1 MTQLGAAPAQS
12 STTYDAASRDATSPW
27 RRVRPLA
34 VGGLLVGVA
43 TVALHFRDPH
53 QHGSWGM
60 CPLYALTG
68 IYCPGCG
75 GLRAVNDL
83 TNGNLRAALSSN
95 VFVVL
100 LMPVVVG
107 WWLTALR
114 NRWRGVPSA
123 PFARQHATVLTY
135 VIGAVAVI
143 FMIVRNTPWGAA
155 LAP

>member
-1 MTQLGAAPAQS
+1 MSQLGAAPVHRS
-12 STTYDAASRDATSPW
+12 STSGDLPDGSTSPW

-34 VGGLLVGVA
+34 VGGLLVGAA
-43 TVALHFRDPH
+43 TMALHVRDPH

-60 CPLYALTG
+60 CPLYAVTG

-107 WWLTALR
+107 WWLSALR
-114 NRWRGVPSA
+114 SRWRGVVGV
-123 PFARQHATVLTY
+123 PFARQHATTFTY
-135 VIGAVAVI
+135 VIGGLGLL
-143 FMIVRNTPWGAA
+143 FMIARNTPWGAA